1 METVVCKKCKTENP
15 KGQDHCQS
23 CGNFLPGH
31 KYGFDKRPENIAP
44 GGGSQERTEK
54 KARKLIKAEG
64 LDWDEIS
71 ASDRMVA
78 LAAVGP
84 KATNADR
91 RMLLQQLQLLKPAP
105 KIGRDQDVA
114 VETVVIEAQQIENA
128 ESALKML
135 EKLVKA
141 KSSSGKK

>member
-1 METVVCKKCKTENP
+1 MADTVVCSKCETENP

-31 KYGFDKRPENIAP
+31 SYGFDKHPENQYR
-44 GGGSQERTEK
+44 GGTDAQKRTEK
-54 KARKLIKAEG
+54 KARELIEEEG

-71 ASDRMVA
+71 AADRMVA
-78 LAAVGP
+78 AAAVGP

-105 KIGRDQDVA
+105 KIGRDQESP

-135 EKLVKA
+135 KKLVK
-141 KSSSGKK
+141 